1 MRIWIFIMFIIM
13 IIIFL
18 NELKNLTL
26 SFLKINYLKDVA
38 DINIQKHCNY
48 IYCEA
53 ETGRFNLAKNSFD
66 LLLPNDN
73 FNTKTYYHII
83 LFTII
88 LLFIDLFYKFWK
100 YNDRFV
106 PYLSNVDGEYFI
118 TYLKAFPFILL
129 FLVVFILT
137 IMIIRRYA
145 PTSSKGYKA
154 YFNTNND
161 IIPDEV
167 DSYNINVI
175 LEQSKNII
183 VIFVVLYIICG
194 FFSAIPS
201 IPYVSKID
209 GINYFYFAM
218 AYIFIVLLCFY
229 MMVNIINITMTF
241 TDNYKPNLEYINIPE
256 ILKSEVE
263 ELNVLSNDQMEN
275 DIKYIDFIDYIYFK
289 IRNDLTN
296 HIDPSE
302 KSFKIITDI
311 VENKIIN
318 FKDILTSNVVKQE
331 DIDTIFSYINNEI
344 GGKSMDNK
352 NEVYKS
358 IEEYIPGKIMD
369 YIGRIIKKIFVPS
382 DYSPIKY
389 SSIPDILDGSYDSF
403 YHFKDDNIKDD
414 SDIFISMFNKDSKSM
429 LDNLNRKISTYQTA
443 NQTTNKI
450 TNQDT
455 SQNSY
460 LANYQIFNRIN
471 RIILFCDLTNYL
483 IYKNLI
489 YVLNTNLY
497 NEYNIN
503 KSDVNKFK
511 DLYKNYLKQKQ
522 KINLFNDISHMKK
535 EYSNIKN
542 ISDGIAKGFVDKYV
556 ALLTKYKT
564 LLEMDDEPT
573 NNLLYLQ
580 EYSIFKNPSE
590 REDSYTVDISYNNKN
605 KYYENYFK
613 ISNGENIQLEYNIGN
628 YQIKNMEGLLS
639 YIIMFIVISLVLL
652 LIVYNITTSTITF
665 DSYNIFTAEVISPL
679 FILFIFVLFIYIFI
693 NYNTKYNLHFVNGI
707 FDSSYKRDL
716 THLNNKIIP
725 FIKLHDKNA
734 DKLSN
739 DYLDHYI
746 ITNIFTSII
755 NGNLILYKDEPNLSI
770 NDDPLKI
777 KDNFVDYAN
786 ISNRKIQYKLYN
798 EVDTSNKVEFDSYYR
813 KVFDNTYY
821 YFEGDNEKYDKNTDS
836 HYIYNLVKYIEEK
849 TGYLNSI
856 LSIVTSVN
864 SINNYISKIV
874 NNYRDDIID
883 IIYICKHIF
892 DPNNFK
898 KDIATYNDNIN
909 DGKENKLM
917 SFFSFELTENKM
929 EALPYKFLLNL
940 NTKLKYDEFLKYKN
954 IFKISDNIE
963 KNTCIFNKLKYDT
976 LDDNNK
982 KIYSL
987 CNNIKETNI
996 AKIVDN
1002 FLLINSHMKYN
1013 YEIIEKYIDT
1023 YKTQNQL
1030 TISYSSI
1037 TNEESFKKK
1046 INKLH
1051 NYENKRLFGL
1061 LKESLYKNDDNIIE
1075 INDTFRPTY
1084 EFIDDNTMPQIDKM
1098 YQTLKYNYNMLNN
1111 YNSNTIN
1118 ITNNYLKNVI
1128 KTIYKEINNEDIK
1141 FTNDSS
1147 DDLFK
1152 INIGKS
1158 DLANSVDTI
1167 LHKANN
1173 VVSESLFINYI
1184 TNIIIIIIMYNIGNT
1199 I

>member
-1 MRIWIFIMFIIM
+1 MFIIM
-13 IIIFL
+13 IIIYL

-38 DINIQKHCNY
+38 DINIQKHCNN

-53 ETGRFNLAKNSFD
+53 ETGRFNLAKNSYD

-73 FNTKTYYHII
+73 FNTKTYYYTI
-83 LFTII
+83 LFIVV

-137 IMIIRRYA
+137 IMIIRRYT
-145 PTSSKGYKA
+145 PTSTKGYKA

-183 VIFVVLYIICG
+183 MIFVILYIFCG

-201 IPYVSKID
+201 IPYISRID

-241 TDNYKPNLEYINIPE
+241 TDNDKPNLEYINLPE

-263 ELNVLSNDQMEN
+263 ELNVLSDNEMQNDT
-275 DIKYIDFIDYIYFK
+275 KYIDLVDYIYEK
-289 IRNDLTN
+289 IK
-296 HIDPSE
+296 
-302 KSFKIITDI
+302 KSKKAKGYNFKIITNI
-311 VENKIIN
+311 LENRLIII
-318 FKDILTSNVVKQE
+318 KDRFSNNVTRA
-331 DIDTIFSYINNEI
+331 DID
-344 GGKSMDNK
+344 
-352 NEVYKS
+352 
-358 IEEYIPGKIMD
+358 
-369 YIGRIIKKIFVPS
+369 
-382 DYSPIKY
+382 
-389 SSIPDILDGSYDSF
+389 
-403 YHFKDDNIKDD
+403 
-414 SDIFISMFNKDSKSM
+414 DIFIKIDELTSETDITEKIEFEIMNKIEDSNKNTFVPTDKTDDSYDNTFTKLLIDNINELNNETM
-429 LDNLNRKISTYQTA
+429 LNKLITKIKNYSYLNYLNRIV
-443 NQTTNKI
+443 
-450 TNQDT
+450 
-455 SQNSY
+455 
-460 LANYQIFNRIN
+460 
-471 RIILFCDLTNYL
+471 LFCDLTNFL
-483 IYKNLI
+483 IYKYLVN
-489 YVLNTNLY
+489 VLNSDLY

-503 KSDVNKFK
+503 KSDVNSFK
-511 DLYKNYLKQKQ
+511 NLYENYLKQKQ
-522 KINLFNDISHMKK
+522 KINLFNEISSLKK

-542 ISDGIAKGFVDKYV
+542 ISDEIAKGFVYKLNKCIELLSKDDKSN
-556 ALLTKYKT
+556 
-564 LLEMDDEPT
+564 

-580 EYSIFKNPSE
+580 QHSIFKNPSE
-590 REDSYTVDISYNNKN
+590 KDDSYTVDISYNSKN

-613 ISNGENIQLEYNIGN
+613 ISNGENIQLDYNVGN
-628 YQIKNMEGLLS
+628 YQIKNMEELLS
-639 YIIMFIVISLVLL
+639 YIIMFIVISIVLL
-652 LIVYNITTSTITF
+652 LIVYNITISTTTF
-665 DSYNIFTAEVISPL
+665 NSYDIFTGEVISPL
-679 FILFIFVLFIYIFI
+679 FILFIFILFIYIFI
-693 NYNTKYNLHFVNGI
+693 NYSTKYNLHFINGI

-725 FIKLHDKNA
+725 FISLHDKNA
-734 DKLSN
+734 DNLSN

-755 NGNLILYKDEPNLSI
+755 NGNLILYKESNTSIPI

-777 KDNFVDYAN
+777 KDNFEDYGN

-798 EVDTSNKVEFDSYYR
+798 EVDTSNKVDFDSYYR
-813 KVFDNTYY
+813 KLFDNTYY
-821 YFEGDNEKYDKNTDS
+821 YFEGDNEKYDANTDS
-836 HYIYNLVKYIEEK
+836 HYIYNFVKYIEK
-849 TGYLNSI
+849 TSDLNSI
-856 LSIVTSVN
+856 LDKNNVSVDLMN
-864 SINNYISKIV
+864 KYISDII

-909 DGKENKLM
+909 EGRENKLM
-917 SFFSFELTENKM
+917 SFFSFELSENKM

-940 NTKLKYDEFLKYKN
+940 NTKLKYDEFLKYKD
-954 IFKISDNIE
+954 IFKISDNI
-963 KNTCIFNKLKYDT
+963 KNNTCIFDNLKYQK
-976 LDDNNK
+976 LDESNK
-982 KIYSL
+982 NKYSL
-987 CNNIKETNI
+987 CNDIKETNI
-996 AKIVDN
+996 FKIVDN

-1013 YEIIEKYIDT
+1013 YEIIKKYINN
-1023 YKTQNQL
+1023 YGGEVNL
-1030 TISYSSI
+1030 TNVYSDI
-1037 TNEESFKKK
+1037 TNKKLFKEK

-1061 LKESLYKNDDNIIE
+1061 LKESLYKNDEKIIR

-1084 EFIDDNTMPQIDKM
+1084 LNVDDNEKPQIDIL
-1098 YQTLKYNYNMLNN
+1098 YQTFKYNYNMLNN

-1128 KTIYKEINNEDIK
+1128 KTIYKEINDEDIN
-1141 FTNDSS
+1141 FINDSS
-1147 DDLFK
+1147 NDSFK

-1158 DLANSVDTI
+1158 DLAKPVDTI

-1173 VVSESLFINYI
+1173 VVSESLLINYI
-1184 TNIIIIIIMYNIGNT
+1184 TNIIIIIIMYNIGNN

>member
-1 MRIWIFIMFIIM
+1 MFIIM

-145 PTSSKGYKA
+145 PTSTKGYKA

-194 FFSAIPS
+194 FFSDIPS
-201 IPYVSKID
+201 IPYISRID

-218 AYIFIVLLCFY
+218 AYIFILLLCFY

-241 TDNYKPNLEYINIPE
+241 TDNDKPNLEYINLPE

-263 ELNVLSNDQMEN
+263 ELNVLSDDEIISYIKQEVDKSLGEMDADEKAS
-275 DIKYIDFIDYIYFK
+275 IEYVIHKYISNIFDNAENIDYIFK
-289 IRNDLTN
+289 NTIPFNGALIDKLILSDSTDNKKSIYKFLGLNDNSQVESPEAEDKVDNHKYIINIVCNLTKVLIKKDLAN
-296 HIDPSE
+296 EH
-302 KSFKIITDI
+302 
-311 VENKIIN
+311 NKINVDKIDKSDIDALTKSYNNYMKEKRKVKLFYGISKLQNDYNKKEQLDKDSAYN
-318 FKDILTSNVVKQE
+318 FIGEYKVKLEKYKQE
-331 DIDTIFSYINNEI
+331 LE
-344 GGKSMDNK
+344 
-352 NEVYKS
+352 
-358 IEEYIPGKIMD
+358 
-369 YIGRIIKKIFVPS
+369 
-382 DYSPIKY
+382 
-389 SSIPDILDGSYDSF
+389 
-403 YHFKDDNIKDD
+403 
-414 SDIFISMFNKDSKSM
+414 
-429 LDNLNRKISTYQTA
+429 
-443 NQTTNKI
+443 
-450 TNQDT
+450 
-455 SQNSY
+455 
-460 LANYQIFNRIN
+460 
-471 RIILFCDLTNYL
+471 
-483 IYKNLI
+483 
-489 YVLNTNLY
+489 
-497 NEYNIN
+497 NEYNLYLDNPKI
-503 KSDVNKFK
+503 FK
-511 DLYKNYLKQKQ
+511 DTY
-522 KINLFNDISHMKK
+522 
-535 EYSNIKN
+535 E
-542 ISDGIAKGFVDKYV
+542 VDQ
-556 ALLTKYKT
+556 T
-564 LLEMDDEPT
+564 
-573 NNLLYLQ
+573 
-580 EYSIFKNPSE
+580 
-590 REDSYTVDISYNNKN
+590 YTVDISYNSKN

-613 ISNGENIQLEYNIGN
+613 ISNGENIQLYYNVGN

-652 LIVYNITTSTITF
+652 LIVYNITFLTTTF
-665 DSYNIFTAEVISPL
+665 NSYNIFTAEVISPL

-734 DKLSN
+734 DELSN

-755 NGNLILYKDEPNLSI
+755 NGNLILYKIIPNISI
-770 NDDPLKI
+770 IDDPLKI
-777 KDNFVDYAN
+777 KDNFVDYVN

-798 EVDTSNKVEFDSYYR
+798 EVDTSNKVDFDSYYR
-813 KVFDNTYY
+813 KLFDKTYY
-821 YFEGDNEKYDKNTDS
+821 YFEGNNEKYDTNTDS
-836 HYIYNLVKYIEEK
+836 HYIYNLVKYIETNK
-849 TGYLNSI
+849 LDDILNKNDDIDSCNI
-856 LSIVTSVN
+856 
-864 SINNYISKIV
+864 YIYEIID
-874 NNYRDDIID
+874 NYRNDIID

-898 KDIATYNDNIN
+898 KEIATYNDNIN
-909 DGKENKLM
+909 DGHENKLM
-917 SFFSFELTENKM
+917 SFFNFELTENKM

-940 NTKLKYDEFLKYKN
+940 NTKLKYDEFLKYKG
-954 IFKISDNIE
+954 IFKISDNI
-963 KNTCIFNKLKYDT
+963 
-976 LDDNNK
+976 
-982 KIYSL
+982 
-987 CNNIKETNI
+987 ETNI

-1013 YEIIEKYIDT
+1013 YEIIEKYINNFENKYELTDI
-1023 YKTQNQL
+1023 YKN
-1030 TISYSSI
+1030 I
-1037 TNEESFKKK
+1037 TNKESFNEK
-1046 INKLH
+1046 INNLH

-1061 LKESLYKNDDNIIE
+1061 LKESLYKNDDNIII

-1084 EFIDDNTMPQIDKM
+1084 QYVDDNTKMQIDKL

-1147 DDLFK
+1147 DDSFK

-1158 DLANSVDTI
+1158 DLAKPDDTI

-1184 TNIIIIIIMYNIGNT
+1184 TNIIIIIIMYNIGNN

>member
-13 IIIFL
+13 IIIYL

-38 DINIQKHCNY
+38 DINIQKHCNN

-53 ETGRFNLAKNSFD
+53 ETGRFNLAKNSYD

-73 FNTKTYYHII
+73 FNTKTYYYTI
-83 LFTII
+83 LFIVV

-145 PTSSKGYKA
+145 PTSTKGYKA

-183 VIFVVLYIICG
+183 MIFVILYIFCG

-201 IPYVSKID
+201 IPYISRID

-241 TDNYKPNLEYINIPE
+241 TDNDKPNLEYINLPE

-263 ELNVLSNDQMEN
+263 ELNVLSDNEMQNDT
-275 DIKYIDFIDYIYFK
+275 KYIDLVDYIYEK
-289 IRNDLTN
+289 IK
-296 HIDPSE
+296 
-302 KSFKIITDI
+302 KSKKAKGYNFKIITNI
-311 VENKIIN
+311 LENRLIII
-318 FKDILTSNVVKQE
+318 KDRFSNNVTRA
-331 DIDTIFSYINNEI
+331 DID
-344 GGKSMDNK
+344 
-352 NEVYKS
+352 
-358 IEEYIPGKIMD
+358 
-369 YIGRIIKKIFVPS
+369 
-382 DYSPIKY
+382 
-389 SSIPDILDGSYDSF
+389 
-403 YHFKDDNIKDD
+403 
-414 SDIFISMFNKDSKSM
+414 DIFIKIDELTSETDITEKIEFEIMNKIEDSNKNTFVPTDKTDDSYDNTFTKLLIDNINELNNETM
-429 LDNLNRKISTYQTA
+429 LNKLITKIKNYSYLNYLNRIV
-443 NQTTNKI
+443 
-450 TNQDT
+450 
-455 SQNSY
+455 
-460 LANYQIFNRIN
+460 
-471 RIILFCDLTNYL
+471 LFCDLTNFL
-483 IYKNLI
+483 IYKYLVN
-489 YVLNTNLY
+489 VLNSDLY

-503 KSDVNKFK
+503 KSDVNSFK
-511 DLYKNYLKQKQ
+511 NLYEDYLKQKQ
-522 KINLFNDISHMKK
+522 KINLFNEISSLKK

-542 ISDGIAKGFVDKYV
+542 ISDEIAKGFVNKYIDKLNKCIE
-556 ALLTKYKT
+556 LLSK
-564 LLEMDDEPT
+564 DDELN

-580 EYSIFKNPSE
+580 QHLIFKNPSE
-590 REDSYTVDISYNNKN
+590 KDDSYTVDISYNSKN

-613 ISNGENIQLEYNIGN
+613 ISNGENIQLDYNVGN
-628 YQIKNMEGLLS
+628 YQIKNMEELLS
-639 YIIMFIVISLVLL
+639 YIIMFIVISIVLL
-652 LIVYNITTSTITF
+652 LIVYNITISTTTF
-665 DSYNIFTAEVISPL
+665 NSYDIFTGEVISPL
-679 FILFIFVLFIYIFI
+679 FILFIFILFIYIFI
-693 NYNTKYNLHFVNGI
+693 NYSTKYNLHFINGI

-725 FIKLHDKNA
+725 FISLHDKNA
-734 DKLSN
+734 DNLSN

-755 NGNLILYKDEPNLSI
+755 NGNLILYKESNTSIPI

-777 KDNFVDYAN
+777 KDNFEDYGN

-798 EVDTSNKVEFDSYYR
+798 EVDTSNKVDFDSYYR
-813 KVFDNTYY
+813 KLFDNTYY
-821 YFEGDNEKYDKNTDS
+821 YFEGDNEKYDANTDS
-836 HYIYNLVKYIEEK
+836 HYIYNFVKYIEK
-849 TGYLNSI
+849 TSDLNSI
-856 LSIVTSVN
+856 LDKNNVSVDLMN
-864 SINNYISKIV
+864 KYISDII

-909 DGKENKLM
+909 EGRENKLM
-917 SFFSFELTENKM
+917 SFFSFELSENKM

-940 NTKLKYDEFLKYKN
+940 NTKLKYDEFLKYKD
-954 IFKISDNIE
+954 IFKISDNI
-963 KNTCIFNKLKYDT
+963 KNNTCIFDNLKYQK
-976 LDDNNK
+976 LDKSNK
-982 KIYSL
+982 NKYSL
-987 CNNIKETNI
+987 CNDIKETNI
-996 AKIVDN
+996 FKIVDN

-1013 YEIIEKYIDT
+1013 YEIIKKYINN
-1023 YKTQNQL
+1023 YGGEVNL
-1030 TISYSSI
+1030 TNVYSDI
-1037 TNEESFKKK
+1037 TNKKLFKEK

-1061 LKESLYKNDDNIIE
+1061 LKESLYKNDEKIIR

-1084 EFIDDNTMPQIDKM
+1084 LNVDDNEKPQIDIL
-1098 YQTLKYNYNMLNN
+1098 YQTFKYNYNMLNN

-1128 KTIYKEINNEDIK
+1128 KTIYKEINDEDIN
-1141 FTNDSS
+1141 FINDSS
-1147 DDLFK
+1147 NDSFK

-1158 DLANSVDTI
+1158 DLAKPVDTI

-1173 VVSESLFINYI
+1173 VVSESLLINYI
-1184 TNIIIIIIMYNIGNT
+1184 TNIIIIIIMYNIGNN

>member
-1 MRIWIFIMFIIM
+1 MFIIM

-145 PTSSKGYKA
+145 PTSTKGYKA

-194 FFSAIPS
+194 FFSDIPS
-201 IPYVSKID
+201 IPYISRID

-218 AYIFIVLLCFY
+218 AYIFILLLCFY

-241 TDNYKPNLEYINIPE
+241 TDNDKPNLEYINLPE

-263 ELNVLSNDQMEN
+263 ELNVLSDDEIISYIKQEVDKSLGEMDADEKAS
-275 DIKYIDFIDYIYFK
+275 IEYVIHKYISNIFDNAENIDYIFK
-289 IRNDLTN
+289 NTIPFNGALIDKLILSDSTDNKKSIYKFLGLNDNSQVESPEAEDKVDNHKYIINIVCNLTKVLIKKDLAN
-296 HIDPSE
+296 EH
-302 KSFKIITDI
+302 
-311 VENKIIN
+311 NKINVDKIDKSDIDALTKSYNNYMKEKRKVKLFYGISKLQNDYNKKEQLDKDSAYN
-318 FKDILTSNVVKQE
+318 FIGEYKVKLEKYKQE
-331 DIDTIFSYINNEI
+331 LE
-344 GGKSMDNK
+344 
-352 NEVYKS
+352 
-358 IEEYIPGKIMD
+358 
-369 YIGRIIKKIFVPS
+369 
-382 DYSPIKY
+382 
-389 SSIPDILDGSYDSF
+389 
-403 YHFKDDNIKDD
+403 
-414 SDIFISMFNKDSKSM
+414 
-429 LDNLNRKISTYQTA
+429 
-443 NQTTNKI
+443 
-450 TNQDT
+450 
-455 SQNSY
+455 
-460 LANYQIFNRIN
+460 
-471 RIILFCDLTNYL
+471 
-483 IYKNLI
+483 
-489 YVLNTNLY
+489 
-497 NEYNIN
+497 NEYNLYLDNPKI
-503 KSDVNKFK
+503 FK
-511 DLYKNYLKQKQ
+511 DTY
-522 KINLFNDISHMKK
+522 
-535 EYSNIKN
+535 E
-542 ISDGIAKGFVDKYV
+542 VDQ
-556 ALLTKYKT
+556 T
-564 LLEMDDEPT
+564 
-573 NNLLYLQ
+573 
-580 EYSIFKNPSE
+580 
-590 REDSYTVDISYNNKN
+590 YTVDISYNSKN

-613 ISNGENIQLEYNIGN
+613 ISNGENIQLYYNVGN

-652 LIVYNITTSTITF
+652 LIVYNITFLTTTF
-665 DSYNIFTAEVISPL
+665 NSYNIFTAEVISPL

-734 DKLSN
+734 DELSN

-755 NGNLILYKDEPNLSI
+755 NGNLILYKIIPNISI
-770 NDDPLKI
+770 IDDPLKI
-777 KDNFVDYAN
+777 KDNFVDYVN

-798 EVDTSNKVEFDSYYR
+798 EVDTSNKVDFDSYYR
-813 KVFDNTYY
+813 KLFDKTYY
-821 YFEGDNEKYDKNTDS
+821 YFEGNNEKYDTNTDS
-836 HYIYNLVKYIEEK
+836 HYIYNLVKYIETNK
-849 TGYLNSI
+849 LDDILNKKDDIDSCNI
-856 LSIVTSVN
+856 
-864 SINNYISKIV
+864 YIYEIID
-874 NNYRDDIID
+874 NYRNDIID

-898 KDIATYNDNIN
+898 KEIATYNDNIN
-909 DGKENKLM
+909 DGHENKLM
-917 SFFSFELTENKM
+917 SFFNFELTENKM

-940 NTKLKYDEFLKYKN
+940 NTKLKYDEFLKYKG
-954 IFKISDNIE
+954 IFKISDNI
-963 KNTCIFNKLKYDT
+963 
-976 LDDNNK
+976 
-982 KIYSL
+982 
-987 CNNIKETNI
+987 ETNI

-1013 YEIIEKYIDT
+1013 YEIIEKYINNFENKYELNKLTDI
-1023 YKTQNQL
+1023 YKN
-1030 TISYSSI
+1030 I
-1037 TNEESFKKK
+1037 TNKESFNEK
-1046 INKLH
+1046 INNLH

-1061 LKESLYKNDDNIIE
+1061 LKESLYKNDDNIII

-1084 EFIDDNTMPQIDKM
+1084 QYVDDNTKTQIDKL

-1147 DDLFK
+1147 DDSFK

-1158 DLANSVDTI
+1158 DLAKPDDTI

-1184 TNIIIIIIMYNIGNT
+1184 TNIIIIIIMYNIGNN

>member
-13 IIIFL
+13 IIIYL

-38 DINIQKHCNY
+38 DINIQKHCNN

-53 ETGRFNLAKNSFD
+53 ETGRFNLAKNSYD

-73 FNTKTYYHII
+73 FNTKTYYYTI
-83 LFTII
+83 LFIVV

-106 PYLSNVDGEYFI
+106 PYLSNVGGEYFI

-145 PTSSKGYKA
+145 PTSTKGYKA

-161 IIPDEV
+161 IIHDEV

-183 VIFVVLYIICG
+183 MIFVILYIFCG

-201 IPYVSKID
+201 IPYISRID

-241 TDNYKPNLEYINIPE
+241 TDNDKPNLEYINLPE

-263 ELNVLSNDQMEN
+263 ELNVLSDNEMQNDT
-275 DIKYIDFIDYIYFK
+275 KYIDLVDYIYEK
-289 IRNDLTN
+289 IK
-296 HIDPSE
+296 
-302 KSFKIITDI
+302 KSKKAKGYNFKIITNILENRLIIIKDRFSNNVTRADI
-311 VENKIIN
+311 DDIFIKIDELTSETDIYDTIINKIG
-318 FKDILTSNVVKQE
+318 DS
-331 DIDTIFSYINNEI
+331 
-344 GGKSMDNK
+344 NK
-352 NEVYKS
+352 N
-358 IEEYIPGKIMD
+358 
-369 YIGRIIKKIFVPS
+369 IFVPT
-382 DYSPIKY
+382 DKT
-389 SSIPDILDGSYDSF
+389 DDSYNNTF
-403 YHFKDDNIKDD
+403 TKLLRDNI
-414 SDIFISMFNKDSKSM
+414 NELNNETM
-429 LDNLNRKISTYQTA
+429 LNELITKIKNYSYLNYLNRIV
-443 NQTTNKI
+443 
-450 TNQDT
+450 
-455 SQNSY
+455 
-460 LANYQIFNRIN
+460 
-471 RIILFCDLTNYL
+471 LFCDLTNFL
-483 IYKNLI
+483 IYKYLVN
-489 YVLNTNLY
+489 VLNSDLY

-503 KSDVNKFK
+503 KRDVNSFK
-511 DLYKNYLKQKQ
+511 NLYEDYSKQKQ
-522 KINLFNDISHMKK
+522 KINLFNEISSLKK

-542 ISDGIAKGFVDKYV
+542 ISDEIAKGFVYKLNKCIE
-556 ALLTKYKT
+556 LLSK
-564 LLEMDDEPT
+564 DDELN

-580 EYSIFKNPSE
+580 QHLIFKNPSE
-590 REDSYTVDISYNNKN
+590 KDDSYTVDISYNSKN

-613 ISNGENIQLEYNIGN
+613 ISNGENIQLDYNVGN

-639 YIIMFIVISLVLL
+639 YIIMFIVISIVLL
-652 LIVYNITTSTITF
+652 LIVYNITISTTTF
-665 DSYNIFTAEVISPL
+665 NSYDIFTGEVISPL
-679 FILFIFVLFIYIFI
+679 FILFIFILFIYIFI
-693 NYNTKYNLHFVNGI
+693 NYSTKYNLHFINGI

-725 FIKLHDKNA
+725 FISLHDKNA
-734 DKLSN
+734 DNLSN

-755 NGNLILYKDEPNLSI
+755 NGNLILYKKSNTSIPI

-777 KDNFVDYAN
+777 KDNFEDYSN

-798 EVDTSNKVEFDSYYR
+798 EVDTSNKVDFDSYYR
-813 KVFDNTYY
+813 KLFDNTYY
-821 YFEGDNEKYDKNTDS
+821 YFEGDNEKYDANTDS
-836 HYIYNLVKYIEEK
+836 HYIYNLVKYIEK
-849 TGYLNSI
+849 TSDFNSI
-856 LSIVTSVN
+856 LDKNKVSVDLMDK
-864 SINNYISKIV
+864 YISDII

-898 KDIATYNDNIN
+898 KDITTYNDNIN
-909 DGKENKLM
+909 EGRENKLM
-917 SFFSFELTENKM
+917 SFFSFELSENKM

-940 NTKLKYDEFLKYKN
+940 NTKLKYNEFLKYKD
-954 IFKISDNIE
+954 ILKISDNIE
-963 KNTCIFNKLKYDT
+963 KNTCIFDDLKYKT
-976 LDDNNK
+976 LDESDKNK
-982 KIYSL
+982 YSL
-987 CNNIKETNI
+987 CNDIKETNI
-996 AKIVDN
+996 FKIVDN

-1013 YEIIEKYIDT
+1013 YEIIKKYIND
-1023 YKTQNQL
+1023 YGGRGNL
-1030 TISYSSI
+1030 TNVYSDI
-1037 TNEESFKKK
+1037 TNEKLFKEK

-1061 LKESLYKNDDNIIE
+1061 LKESLYKNDEKIIR

-1084 EFIDDNTMPQIDKM
+1084 LNVDDDTKEPIDIL
-1098 YQTLKYNYNMLNN
+1098 YQTFKYNYNMLDI
-1111 YNSNTIN
+1111 YNSNTMN
-1118 ITNNYLKNVI
+1118 VTNNYLKNVI
-1128 KTIYKEINNEDIK
+1128 KTIYKEINNKDIN
-1141 FTNDSS
+1141 FINDSS
-1147 DDLFK
+1147 NDSFK

-1158 DLANSVDTI
+1158 DLAKPNDTI

-1184 TNIIIIIIMYNIGNT
+1184 TNIIIIIIMYNIGNN

>member
-145 PTSSKGYKA
+145 PTSTKGYKA

-194 FFSAIPS
+194 FFSDIPS
-201 IPYVSKID
+201 IPYISRID

-218 AYIFIVLLCFY
+218 AYIFILLLCFY

-241 TDNYKPNLEYINIPE
+241 TDNDKPNLEYINLPE

-263 ELNVLSNDQMEN
+263 ELNVLSDDEIISYIKQEVDKSLGEMDADEKAS
-275 DIKYIDFIDYIYFK
+275 IEYVIHKYISNIFDNAENIDYIFK
-289 IRNDLTN
+289 NTIPFNGALIDKLILSDSTDNKKSIYKFLGLNDNSQVESPEAEDKVDNHKYIINIVCNLTKVLIKKDLAN
-296 HIDPSE
+296 EH
-302 KSFKIITDI
+302 
-311 VENKIIN
+311 NKINVDKIDKSDIDALTKSYNNYMKEKRKVKLFYGISKLQNDYNKKEQLDKDSAYN
-318 FKDILTSNVVKQE
+318 FIGEYKVKLEKYKQE
-331 DIDTIFSYINNEI
+331 LE
-344 GGKSMDNK
+344 
-352 NEVYKS
+352 
-358 IEEYIPGKIMD
+358 
-369 YIGRIIKKIFVPS
+369 
-382 DYSPIKY
+382 
-389 SSIPDILDGSYDSF
+389 
-403 YHFKDDNIKDD
+403 
-414 SDIFISMFNKDSKSM
+414 
-429 LDNLNRKISTYQTA
+429 
-443 NQTTNKI
+443 
-450 TNQDT
+450 
-455 SQNSY
+455 
-460 LANYQIFNRIN
+460 
-471 RIILFCDLTNYL
+471 
-483 IYKNLI
+483 
-489 YVLNTNLY
+489 
-497 NEYNIN
+497 NEYNLYLDNPKI
-503 KSDVNKFK
+503 FK
-511 DLYKNYLKQKQ
+511 DTY
-522 KINLFNDISHMKK
+522 
-535 EYSNIKN
+535 E
-542 ISDGIAKGFVDKYV
+542 VDQ
-556 ALLTKYKT
+556 T
-564 LLEMDDEPT
+564 
-573 NNLLYLQ
+573 
-580 EYSIFKNPSE
+580 
-590 REDSYTVDISYNNKN
+590 YTVDISYNSKN

-613 ISNGENIQLEYNIGN
+613 ISNGENIQLYYNVGN

-652 LIVYNITTSTITF
+652 LIVYNITFLTTTF
-665 DSYNIFTAEVISPL
+665 NSYNIFTAEVISPL

-734 DKLSN
+734 DELSN

-755 NGNLILYKDEPNLSI
+755 NGNLILYKIIPNISI
-770 NDDPLKI
+770 IDDPLKI
-777 KDNFVDYAN
+777 KDNFVDYVN

-798 EVDTSNKVEFDSYYR
+798 EVDTSNKVDFDSYYR
-813 KVFDNTYY
+813 KLFDKTYY
-821 YFEGDNEKYDKNTDS
+821 YFEGNNEKYDTNTDS
-836 HYIYNLVKYIEEK
+836 HYIYNLVKYIETNK
-849 TGYLNSI
+849 LDDILNKKDDIDSCNI
-856 LSIVTSVN
+856 
-864 SINNYISKIV
+864 YIYEIID
-874 NNYRDDIID
+874 NYRNDIID

-898 KDIATYNDNIN
+898 KEIATYNDNIN
-909 DGKENKLM
+909 DGHENKLM
-917 SFFSFELTENKM
+917 SFFNFELTENKM

-940 NTKLKYDEFLKYKN
+940 NTKLKYDEFLKYKG
-954 IFKISDNIE
+954 IFKISDNI
-963 KNTCIFNKLKYDT
+963 
-976 LDDNNK
+976 
-982 KIYSL
+982 
-987 CNNIKETNI
+987 ETNI

-1013 YEIIEKYIDT
+1013 YEIIEKYINNFENKYELNKLTDI
-1023 YKTQNQL
+1023 YKN
-1030 TISYSSI
+1030 I
-1037 TNEESFKKK
+1037 TNKESFNEK
-1046 INKLH
+1046 INNLH

-1061 LKESLYKNDDNIIE
+1061 LKESLYKNDDNIII

-1084 EFIDDNTMPQIDKM
+1084 QYVDDNTKTQIDKL

-1147 DDLFK
+1147 DDSFK

-1158 DLANSVDTI
+1158 DLAKPDDTI

-1184 TNIIIIIIMYNIGNT
+1184 TNIIIIIIMYNIGNN

>member
-38 DINIQKHCNY
+38 DINLQKHCNN

-53 ETGRFNLAKNSFD
+53 ETGRFSLAKNSFD

-73 FNTKTYYHII
+73 FNTKTYYYTI
-83 LFTII
+83 LFIVV

-118 TYLKAFPFILL
+118 TYLKAFPFILS
-129 FLVVFILT
+129 FLIVFILT

-154 YFNTNND
+154 YFNTDND
-161 IIPDEV
+161 IIPDEI
-167 DSYNINVI
+167 DSFNINVI

-183 VIFVVLYIICG
+183 VVFVVLYIICG

-229 MMVNIINITMTF
+229 MMVNIINIIMTF
-241 TDNYKPNLEYINIPE
+241 TDNDKPNLEYINIPE
-256 ILKSEVE
+256 ILKSEVK
-263 ELNVLSNDQMEN
+263 ELNVLSDDQMRY
-275 DIKYIDFIDYIYFK
+275 DIEYIDIIDFFNKNIRKIKISDSAFREIANYFEINFAK
-289 IRNDLTN
+289 
-296 HIDPSE
+296 
-302 KSFKIITDI
+302 FKGNINITFPNIASPDIAFPDIGIGITDI
-311 VENKIIN
+311 DNFFKNNANRVKESTGSAITTIDDFFKENANKVRDLADSGLDEAAIKFYEARHPERFTIKEKTIDGDFTTLLN
-318 FKDILTSNVVKQE
+318 DELDILEKGSVTNYISTEMLVKLR
-331 DIDTIFSYINNEI
+331 DIV
-344 GGKSMDNK
+344 K
-352 NEVYKS
+352 
-358 IEEYIPGKIMD
+358 
-369 YIGRIIKKIFVPS
+369 
-382 DYSPIKY
+382 
-389 SSIPDILDGSYDSF
+389 
-403 YHFKDDNIKDD
+403 KDDY
-414 SDIFISMFNKDSKSM
+414 FN
-429 LDNLNRKISTYQTA
+429 NLNRIVMIC
-443 NQTTNKI
+443 N
-450 TNQDT
+450 
-455 SQNSY
+455 
-460 LANYQIFNRIN
+460 
-471 RIILFCDLTNYL
+471 LTNFL
-483 IYKNLI
+483 IYKNLVN
-489 YVLNTNLY
+489 VLNKDLY

-511 DLYKNYLKQKQ
+511 ELYEDYLKQKQ
-522 KINLFNDISHMKK
+522 KINLFNDIAHMKK
-535 EYSNIKN
+535 EYSNIKEL
-542 ISDGIAKGFVDKYV
+542 SDGIAKGFVDKYK
-556 ALLTKYKT
+556 ALLTNYIE
-564 LLEMDDEPT
+564 LLEKDDELT

-590 REDSYTVDISYNNKN
+590 REDSYTVDISYNSKN

-665 DSYNIFTAEVISPL
+665 DSYNIFTSEVISPL
-679 FILFIFVLFIYIFI
+679 FILFIFILFIYIFI
-693 NYNTKYNLHFVNGI
+693 NYSTKYNLYFINGI

-725 FIKLHDKNA
+725 FISLHDKNA
-734 DKLSN
+734 GDLST

-755 NGNLILYKDEPNLSI
+755 NGNLILYKDNPNILV
-770 NDDPLKI
+770 NNDPLKI
-777 KDNFVDYAN
+777 KDNFEDYAN

-813 KVFDNTYY
+813 KLFDNTYY
-821 YFEGDNEKYDKNTDS
+821 YFEEDNKEYNNNTDS
-836 HYIYNLVKYIEEK
+836 YYIYNLVKNIK
-849 TGYLNSI
+849 ADKINNILNKNG
-856 LSIVTSVN
+856 VTAS
-864 SINNYISKIV
+864 SINDYIKEVIY
-874 NNYRDDIID
+874 NYRDAIID

-898 KDIATYNDNIN
+898 KKIATYNDNIN
-909 DGKENKLM
+909 DGHENKLM

-940 NTKLKYDEFLKYKN
+940 NTKPKYNEFLKYKD
-954 IFKISDNIE
+954 IFKISDKIE
-963 KNTCIFNKLKYDT
+963 NRACIFDNLEYLKLSTSDQEKY
-976 LDDNNK
+976 
-982 KIYSL
+982 IQ
-987 CNNIKETNI
+987 CNDIKETNI
-996 AKIVDN
+996 ATIVDN

-1013 YEIIEKYIDT
+1013 YEIIKKYINNFAIRRYLTNVYKSVNDGDT
-1023 YKTQNQL
+1023 
-1030 TISYSSI
+1030 
-1037 TNEESFKKK
+1037 FKEK

-1061 LKESLYKNDDNIIE
+1061 LKESLYKNDEKIIR

-1084 EFIDDNTMPQIDKM
+1084 PLHKDDSDAKDLNPEIDVI
-1098 YQTLKYNYNMLNN
+1098 YQTFKYNYNMLNS
-1111 YNSNTIN
+1111 YNSNTMN
-1118 ITNNYLKNVI
+1118 VTNNYLKNVI
-1128 KTIYKEINNEDIK
+1128 KTIYKEINNEDIN
-1141 FTNDSS
+1141 FINDSS
-1147 DDLFK
+1147 NDKYKL
-1152 INIGKS
+1152 NISKS
-1158 DLANSVDTI
+1158 DLAKPVDTI

-1184 TNIIIIIIMYNIGNT
+1184 TNIIIIIIMYNIGNN

>member
-38 DINIQKHCNY
+38 DINLQKHCNN

-53 ETGRFNLAKNSFD
+53 ETGRFSLAKNSYD

-73 FNTKTYYHII
+73 FNTKTYYYTI
-83 LFTII
+83 LFIVV

-106 PYLSNVDGEYFI
+106 PYLSNINGEYFI
-118 TYLKAFPFILL
+118 TYLKAFPFILS

-154 YFNTNND
+154 YFNTDND
-161 IIPDEV
+161 IIPDEI
-167 DSYNINVI
+167 DSFNINVI

-194 FFSAIPS
+194 FFSDIPS

-209 GINYFYFAM
+209 GNNYFYFAM

-241 TDNYKPNLEYINIPE
+241 TDNDKPNLEYINIPE
-256 ILKSEVE
+256 ILKSEVK
-263 ELNVLSNDQMEN
+263 ELNVLSDDQMES
-275 DIKYIDFIDYIYFK
+275 D
-289 IRNDLTN
+289 
-296 HIDPSE
+296 
-302 KSFKIITDI
+302 
-311 VENKIIN
+311 IIN
-318 FKDILTSNVVKQE
+318 DDK
-331 DIDTIFSYINNEI
+331 NN
-344 GGKSMDNK
+344 
-352 NEVYKS
+352 
-358 IEEYIPGKIMD
+358 
-369 YIGRIIKKIFVPS
+369 
-382 DYSPIKY
+382 
-389 SSIPDILDGSYDSF
+389 
-403 YHFKDDNIKDD
+403 
-414 SDIFISMFNKDSKSM
+414 IFIKLLKEELTILKENSVTNAIFITMLKKLRDNVHKDGYFN
-429 LDNLNRKISTYQTA
+429 NLNRIVMIC
-443 NQTTNKI
+443 N
-450 TNQDT
+450 
-455 SQNSY
+455 
-460 LANYQIFNRIN
+460 
-471 RIILFCDLTNYL
+471 LTNFL

-489 YVLNTNLY
+489 YVLNSDLY

-511 DLYKNYLKQKQ
+511 ELYKDYLKQKQ
-522 KINLFNDISHMKK
+522 KIYLFNDISHMKK

-542 ISDGIAKGFVDKYV
+542 ISDGIAKDFVDKYK

-564 LLEMDDEPT
+564 LLEKNDEPT
-573 NNLLYLQ
+573 NNLLYSQ

-590 REDSYTVDISYNNKN
+590 REDSYTVDISYNSKN

-613 ISNGENIQLEYNIGN
+613 ISNGENIQSEYNIGN

-639 YIIMFIVISLVLL
+639 YIIMFIVVSIVLL

-679 FILFIFVLFIYIFI
+679 FILFIFILFIYIFI
-693 NYNTKYNLHFVNGI
+693 NYNTKYNLHFINGI

-725 FIKLHDKNA
+725 FISLHDKNA
-734 DKLSN
+734 GDLST

-746 ITNIFTSII
+746 ITNIFISII
-755 NGNLILYKDEPNLSI
+755 NGNLILYKDEPNISV
-770 NDDPLKI
+770 NNNPLKI
-777 KDNFVDYAN
+777 KDNFEDYAN

-813 KVFDNTYY
+813 KLFDNTYY
-821 YFEGDNEKYDKNTDS
+821 YFEGDNREYNNNTDS
-836 HYIYNLVKYIEEK
+836 HYIYNLVKNIKVTEK
-849 TGYLNSI
+849 ITNILNKSD
-856 LSIVTSVN
+856 VTAI
-864 SINNYISKIV
+864 SINNYIKEVID
-874 NNYRDDIID
+874 NYRNDIID

-898 KDIATYNDNIN
+898 KEIATYNDNIN
-909 DGKENKLM
+909 DGHENKLM

-940 NTKLKYDEFLKYKN
+940 NTKPKYDEFLKYKD
-954 IFKISDNIE
+954 IFKISDDIE
-963 KNTCIFNKLKYDT
+963 NRACIFDSVYYSQ
-976 LDDNNK
+976 LDDSK
-982 KIYSL
+982 KEKYIQ
-987 CNNIKETNI
+987 CNDIKETNI
-996 AKIVDN
+996 ATIVDN

-1013 YEIIEKYIDT
+1013 YEIIINYID
-1023 YKTQNQL
+1023 KFSISDEKAKL
-1030 TISYSSI
+1030 TNIYSSI
-1037 TNEESFKKK
+1037 TNEKSFKEK

-1061 LKESLYKNDDNIIE
+1061 LKESLYKNDEKIIR

-1084 EFIDDNTMPQIDKM
+1084 DSNPEIDVI
-1098 YQTLKYNYNMLNN
+1098 YQTFKYNYNMLES

-1118 ITNNYLKNVI
+1118 VTNNYLKNVI
-1128 KTIYKEINNEDIK
+1128 KTIYKEINNEDIN
-1141 FTNDSS
+1141 FINDSS
-1147 DDLFK
+1147 NNNNYK
-1152 INIGKS
+1152 INISKS
-1158 DLANSVDTI
+1158 DLAKPVDTI

-1184 TNIIIIIIMYNIGNT
+1184 TNIIIIIIMYNIGNN